1 LTARPP
7 TFLLPSHDPLFTER
21 SMSAGFPDHA
31 AVDHGQAHRTS
42 LIRAAIVCGVWL
54 ATWSLRHNGPSV
66 RLGLDLIL
74 AGGGLWAAAPGRRAS
89 GRLFGEHGHWTSLI
103 IALPIGFGIAAAA
116 ELWHMLRGSG
126 G

>member
-1 LTARPP
+1 
-7 TFLLPSHDPLFTER
+7 
-21 SMSAGFPDHA
+21 MSVGFPDDA
-31 AVDHGQAHRTS
+31 VSVDHRRVHRIS
-42 LIRAAIVCGVWL
+42 LIRAAIVCAVWL
-54 ATWSLRHNGPSV
+54 ATWSLRHTGPSV

-116 ELWHMLRGSG
+116 ELWHLLRGT
-126 G
+126 